1 MTDAEYEHDLTR
13 RALQEADLG
22 GEPDFRAFVQGD
34 DPGLDPQA
42 LQERLGIAE
51 RWTTGRSSAVTL
63 GLPDGRVVRAT
74 VRKTSGRGRN
84 RGKSYLN
91 LTVHGLP
98 VSTGVGWK
106 PGRRYYR
113 LQIGKG
119 AWKETDVDFDTVPR
133 TIRHRDAVR
142 AAYESGLRPAHIP
155 DDGRRRRYAENLR
168 AYGLAAT
175 PADATPQKQDMAS
188 QRQDAAPP
196 SQDVAPPSQDTA
208 PPSQDAAPPSRDV
221 APLFTSDDIIYASPA
236 LAGGA
241 RDTRAQAIED
251 GVLVD
256 VTATAREAGFR
267 WPVAL
272 TAGVW
277 ALIEDI
283 PPRFRGVQDIQGR
296 LWDVLWMARCAAR
309 RGSGRE
315 TSYRLTLHHGRRT
328 RATLKLVS
336 GPGDEGE
343 PVITIMLPG
352 ED

>member
-1 MTDAEYEHDLTR
+1 MTDAEYDHDLTR

-22 GEPDFRAFVQGD
+22 GEPDFRAFVHGD
-34 DPGLDPQA
+34 DPGIDPQA

-51 RWTTGRSSAVTL
+51 RWTTGRSSEIKL

-84 RGKSYLN
+84 RGKRYLN
-91 LTVHGLP
+91 LTVHGLS
-98 VSTGVGWK
+98 VLTNVGWK
-106 PGRRYYR
+106 PGSRYYR
-113 LQIGKG
+113 LQIGKN
-119 AWKETDVDFDTVPR
+119 AWKETDAGIHIVPR
-133 TIRHRDAVR
+133 SIRHRDAVR

-155 DDGRRRRYAENLR
+155 DADQRRRYEENLR
-168 AYGLAAT
+168 AYGLTTPGDAA
-175 PADATPQKQDMAS
+175 P

-196 SQDVAPPSQDTA
+196 SQDA
-208 PPSQDAAPPSRDV
+208 
-221 APLFTSDDIIYASPA
+221 APLFTPDDLIHTY
-236 LAGGA
+236 
-241 RDTRAQAIED
+241 TRAQAIED

-256 VTATAREAGFR
+256 VSETAGEAGFR

-283 PPRFRGVQDIQGR
+283 PPRFQGIQDVQGR

-315 TSYRLTLHHGRRT
+315 TSYRLTLHHGRKT
-328 RATLKLVS
+328 YATLKLVS